1 MIANYHT
8 HTPRCNHAFGEE
20 YEYVQAA
27 IDGGLQILGFSDHA
41 PQFFP
46 GQYYSRMRMRPWE
59 LKDYVQTVQ
68 GLQAEYAGK
77 LQIHLGLEVEYYPAI
92 FAELVQVARDQGI
105 EYFILGQHW
114 NGNEEGHPYNGR
126 PTDDEGQ
133 LKSYCH
139 QVMDAMQTGLFTY
152 IAHPDILH
160 FTGSD
165 KAYARHIR
173 KLCREAKSCRIPL
186 ELNLLG
192 LREDRHYPTARFWE
206 IAAEEGCSV
215 ILGSDAHRPEHVYTP
230 EVEAAALDF
239 LAPLGLTP
247 MEKLELTAI

>member
-1 MIANYHT
+1 
-8 HTPRCNHAFGEE
+8 
-20 YEYVQAA
+20 
-27 IDGGLQILGFSDHA
+27 
-41 PQFFP
+41 
-46 GQYYSRMRMRPWE
+46 MRS
-59 LKDYVQTVQ
+59 V
-68 GLQAEYAGK
+68 
-77 LQIHLGLEVEYYPAI
+77 
-92 FAELVQVARDQGI
+92 
-105 EYFILGQHW
+105 
-114 NGNEEGHPYNGR
+114 
-126 PTDDEGQ
+126 
-133 LKSYCH
+133 
-139 QVMDAMQTGLFTY
+139 
-152 IAHPDILH
+152 
-160 FTGSD
+160 
-165 KAYARHIR
+165 R